1 MAESAGSVSVELIA
15 KTEAF
20 NSQIAGSATATEQAM
35 ARVINA
41 TAKGEQQVVRSAG
54 QMANGTRN
62 LGRQFA
68 DVGASLSS
76 GSSPFVVLAQQAPQ
90 VADALTD
97 MGGKGAAVAAFFA
110 GPFGAALLAA
120 GSVIGVLAAE
130 AFKAGDSI
138 DDLVKKLQANAE
150 KARNSTL
157 AQDIFALSLDG
168 AAASSAKLNREL
180 QAQNQSQIQVA
191 QSALAAAESQRQLTL
206 STLRQEVSR
215 RAIAVRDAKTI
226 RTGPALGPGGVDG
239 AAAAEAARKE
249 TEANRRLAEAQ
260 NAVAE
265 AERARVEA
273 RIPLLKMD
281 AAAAADPAIAALQ
294 KQERAVNR
302 LTLEYRLASGAAQ
315 LLTGRAKELAQAT
328 ADRRFRDGTAQAN
341 RQLDVEQQAI
351 RDSNKKGPKGPSAE
365 TLARRAETER
375 VRQVRN
381 DEAFNNEL
389 EQINSQIASAKRE
402 QAVNAGEVAAAEREQ
417 IAADLRRRLEGID
430 ADESAKRYTAAQAE
444 RLRLL
449 ARQVAGMRNIN
460 VTTALQEQQAREALA
475 ENGAAIR
482 SESDLLRLQGQIAT
496 TRTARRDI
504 DLRLVDLAYQQ
515 ERAEL
520 EAVATSQTASDTQRR
535 IAEARLRELQGL
547 QAAETA
553 GVNQRYEG
561 PVDQY
566 RREIASV
573 GADMGTAF
581 EDIGVGALRDLND
594 GLTEAILNSKSL
606 GDVFKNVAS
615 SIIQDLIRIA
625 IQQAI
630 IAPLL
635 NALGGG
641 IGSLFGGGGA
651 AGFSVFGR
659 VSGGYVG
666 PGQTVRVNE
675 QQGAGVEL
683 LRMGSQGGTVIP
695 LGQAKAS
702 SRPTQTIVQ
711 QTVKVDARGAVMND
725 QFASLILSRANQDAQ
740 AIVTGNNAAIRK
752 TFPATQAR
760 FSALGTTG

>member
-54 QMANGTRN
+54 QIANGTRN

-130 AFKAGDSI
+130 ALKAGDSI
-138 DDLVKKLQANAE
+138 DDLVAKLQANAE
-150 KARNSTL
+150 KARNSAL
-157 AQDIFALSLDG
+157 AQDIFKLSLEG
-168 AAASSAKLNREL
+168 AAIASAKLSKEL
-180 QAQNQSQIQVA
+180 QEQNRSQLQVA
-191 QSALAAAESQRQLTL
+191 QSALAAAEGTRQLTIQKL
-206 STLRQEVSR
+206 KGAASTA
-215 RAIAVRDAKTI
+215 AIAAAAARQA
-226 RTGPALGPGGVDG
+226 RTQTALGPGGNIAG
-239 AAAAEAARKE
+239 AVEATARRETAANQELAK
-249 TEANRRLAEAQ
+249 ANK
-260 NAVAE
+260 AVAD
-265 AERARVEA
+265 AERAVVEA
-273 RIPLLKMD
+273 RVPLLKID
-281 AAAAADPAIAALQ
+281 AAAASDRNAAATLRH
-294 KQERAVNR
+294 ERAVNK
-302 LTLEYRLASGAAQ
+302 LTDQYRQASGAAQ
-315 LLTGRAKELAQAT
+315 LLSGNARKAAQAA
-328 ADRRFRDGTAQAN
+328 ADRAYTQGVAQQN
-341 RQLDVEQQAI
+341 RTLDAEQQAI

-365 TLARRAETER
+365 TLARRAEAQR

-389 EQINSQIASAKRE
+389 EQLNSQIASAKRE
-402 QAVNAGEVAAAEREQ
+402 QAVNAGEIAAAEREQ

-444 RLRLL
+444 QLRLL

-460 VTTALQEQQAREALA
+460 VTTTLQEQQAREALA

-482 SESDLLRLQGQIAT
+482 SQSDLLRLQGQIAT

-553 GVNQRYEG
+553 GVNQRYES
-561 PVDQY
+561 PVEQY
-566 RREIASV
+566 RRQIDAV
-573 GADMGTAF
+573 GADLGTAF
-581 EDIGVGALRDLND
+581 EDIGVGALQELNA
-594 GLTEAILNSKSL
+594 GLVDAIANSKSL

-641 IGSLFGGGGA
+641 IGSLFGGGSA

-659 VSGGYVG
+659 ASGGYVG

-675 QQGAGVEL
+675 QRGTDVEL

-695 LGQAKAS
+695 LGQAKAN
-702 SRPTQTIVQ
+702 SRPAQTIVQ
-711 QTVKVDARGAVMND
+711 QTVQVDARGAVMND

-740 AIVTGNNAAIRK
+740 AIVTSNNAAIRK